1 MSKRARREAALAGVR
16 VLVTRPGGGASLV
29 SLIEQH
35 GGETVAFPVID
46 IRPPAD
52 DRALQA
58 ALGRLAE
65 VDLAVFV
72 SVHAVDSV
80 AGQLARR
87 RLRIPSS
94 TRVAA
99 VGPKTAARCARAAIA
114 VDFVPDARIDSE
126 GLLHALRDFQA
137 AGKRVLIFRGQ
148 SGRETLAEGLRAR
161 GATVRHIE
169 SYRRRITE
177 RPVAPLI
184 ERWRA
189 GRIDAV
195 VISSAAVLDALTEL
209 LGARHRGL
217 LNATAVFAYSARVA
231 DYCRARGIRADIVAA
246 AQPGDRAVVEAI
258 IAWRAARGVGA
269 RPGDQ

>member
-1 MSKRARREAALAGVR
+1 MR
-16 VLVTRPGGGASLV
+16 VLVTRPSGGASLA
-29 SLIEQH
+29 SLIQQH

-52 DRALQA
+52 APALQA
-58 ALGRLAE
+58 ALCALAE
-65 VDLAVFV
+65 VDLAIFV

-87 RLRIPSS
+87 RLRIPHS

-99 VGPKTAARCARAAIA
+99 VGPKTAAHCAQAAIA
-114 VDFVPDARIDSE
+114 VDFVPGARIDSE
-126 GLLHALRDFQA
+126 GLLDALRDFQA

-177 RPVAPLI
+177 RYTMKHT
-184 ERWRA
+184 
-189 GRIDAV
+189 GGV
-195 VISSAAVLDALTEL
+195 VVW
-209 LGARHRGL
+209 RGL
-217 LNATAVFAYSARVA
+217 AV
-231 DYCRARGIRADIVAA
+231 G
-246 AQPGDRAVVEAI
+246 QMEP
-258 IAWRAARGVGA
+258 
-269 RPGDQ
+269 